1 MKNGGLIFSA
11 LLLVSAGF
19 LFGLSYQNLQS
30 VEATIAY
37 EVPTNEG
44 TVETDQ
50 SFVTEKLTDLESS
63 TIALFETHAPAVAYI
78 TTSNLERSYW
88 SRNVSEIPRGSG
100 SGFIWDK
107 EGHIVT
113 NFHVIQGADRATVTL
128 YDQTT
133 YEAELIGRAAD
144 KDLAVLKIDAPIEKL
159 IPIERGQSE
168 NLQVGQSVF
177 AIGNPFGLDYSLT
190 TGIISALGREINSV
204 AGIKIQDVI
213 QTDAAINPGN
223 SGGPLLNSAGQ
234 LIGVNTAIYSPNG
247 ASAGIGFSIPVDE
260 VKWVVPDLIQFGK
273 VRRPVLGV
281 ELVRGTA
288 AQDRFNLEGALIMN
302 VVIGKGAD
310 KAGMLGTTRDRQG
323 RINLGDLIVGI
334 NEKSVKN
341 NSDLVLALEDYQPGD
356 EVEVEYIRD
365 SKRRKTTVVLGEN

>member
-30 VEATIAY
+30 AEATIAY

-133 YEAELIGRAAD
+133 YEAELVGRAAD